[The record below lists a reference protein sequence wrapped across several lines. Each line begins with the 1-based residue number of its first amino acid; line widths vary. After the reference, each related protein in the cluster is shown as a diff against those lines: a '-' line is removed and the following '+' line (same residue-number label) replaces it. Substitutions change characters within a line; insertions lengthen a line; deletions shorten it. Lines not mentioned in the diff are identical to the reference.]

1 MSDSIQ
7 RTSVGDFP
15 ISQTVTV
22 PASASLIFVS
32 GTLPD
37 LVDPTVP
44 GVFGNT
50 EVQTVSVFNKL
61 RTVLRQQDLDLGD
74 IVQLRV
80 FLVGAEE
87 TGGKLDFAGLQ
98 RGYTQFFGTPEQP
111 NKPARTA
118 LRAEAALLESS
129 VFGSG
134 GRRPSMN
141 LSFSH
146 T

>member
-7 RTSVGDFP
+7 RTRVGDFP

-22 PASASLIFVS
+22 PASASLVFVS

-37 LVDPTVP
+37 VADPNAPTGTP
-44 GVFGNT
+44 AAYGNT

-61 RTVLRQQDLDLGD
+61 RKILREQDLDLGD

-87 TGGKLDFAGLQ
+87 TAGKLDFTVLQ

-118 LRAEAALLESS
+118 LQVVALPLPGALVEVEAIAA
-129 VFGSG
+129 
-134 GRRPSMN
+134 R
-141 LSFSH
+141 
-146 T
+146 TT

>member
-22 PASASLIFVS
+22 PASGSLIFIS

-37 LVDPTVP
+37 LHNASAPAGTP
-44 GVFGNT
+44 AAYGNT

-61 RTVLRQQDLDLGD
+61 RTILRQQDLDLGD

-80 FLVGAEE
+80 FLVGADE

-98 RGYTQFFGTPEQP
+98 AGYTQFFGTPEQP

-118 LRAEAALLESS
+118 LQVVALPLPGALIEVEAVAARA
-129 VFGSG
+129 V
-134 GRRPSMN
+134 
-141 LSFSH
+141 
-146 T
+146 

>member
-7 RTSVGDFP
+7 RTSVGTFP

-37 LVDPTVP
+37 VANPDAPP
-44 GVFGNT
+44 GTPAAYGNT

-61 RTVLRQQDLDLGD
+61 RNILRQQDLDLGD
-74 IVQLRV
+74 IVQLRI
-80 FLVGAEE
+80 FLLGTEE
-87 TGGKLDFAGLQ
+87 TGGRLDFAGLQ
-98 RGYTQFFGTPEQP
+98 AGYTQFFGTQEQP

-118 LRAEAALLESS
+118 LQVAGLPLPGALIEVEAVAARA
-129 VFGSG
+129 V
-134 GRRPSMN
+134 
-141 LSFSH
+141 
-146 T
+146 

>member
-1 MSDSIQ
+1 MSNSIQ

-22 PASASLIFVS
+22 PASASLVFVS

-37 LVDPTVP
+37 VADPQAPAGTP
-44 GVFGNT
+44 AAYGNT

-61 RTVLRQQDLDLGD
+61 RRILQQQDLDLGD

-87 TGGKLDFAGLQ
+87 TGGKLDFTGLQ
-98 RGYTQFFGTPEQP
+98 AGYTQFFGTAGQP

-118 LRAEAALLESS
+118 LQVVALPLPGALVEVEAVAA
-129 VFGSG
+129 
-134 GRRPSMN
+134 R
-141 LSFSH
+141 
-146 T
+146 TA

>member
-7 RTSVGDFP
+7 RTSVGTFP

-37 LVDPTVP
+37 VANPDAPP
-44 GVFGNT
+44 GTPAAYGNT

-61 RTVLRQQDLDLGD
+61 RNILRQQDLDLGD

-80 FLVGAEE
+80 FLLGTEE
-87 TGGKLDFAGLQ
+87 TGGRLDFAGLQ
-98 RGYTQFFGTPEQP
+98 AGYTQFFGTEAQP

-118 LRAEAALLESS
+118 LQVAGLPLPGALIEVEAVAARA
-129 VFGSG
+129 V
-134 GRRPSMN
+134 
-141 LSFSH
+141 
-146 T
+146 

>member
-37 LVDPTVP
+37 LHDANAAAGTPAAY
-44 GVFGNT
+44 GNT
-50 EVQTVSVFNKL
+50 EVQTVSVFKKIHKI
-61 RTVLRQQDLDLGD
+61 LRQQDLDLGD

-98 RGYTQFFGTPEQP
+98 AGYTQFFGTSEQP

-118 LRAEAALLESS
+118 LQVVALPLPGALVEVEAIAARA
-129 VFGSG
+129 V
-134 GRRPSMN
+134 
-141 LSFSH
+141 
-146 T
+146 

>member
-37 LVDPTVP
+37 LHDANAPVGTPAAYGT
-44 GVFGNT
+44 T

-61 RTVLRQQDLDLGD
+61 RKILRQQDLDLGD

-98 RGYTQFFGTPEQP
+98 AGYTQFFGTPEQP

-118 LRAEAALLESS
+118 LQVVALPLPGALIEVEAVAARTS
-129 VFGSG
+129 
-134 GRRPSMN
+134 
-141 LSFSH
+141 
-146 T
+146 

>member
-1 MSDSIQ
+1 MSDQ
-7 RTSVGDFP
+7 VKRTSVGDFP

-37 LVDPTVP
+37 IADPQAPAGTP
-44 GVFGNT
+44 AAFGNT
-50 EVQTVSVFNKL
+50 ETQTVSVFNKI
-61 RTVLRQQDLDLGD
+61 RNILRQQDLDLGD

-98 RGYTQFFGTPEQP
+98 AGYTQFFGTAKQP

-118 LRAEAALLESS
+118 LQVVALPLPGALVEVEAIAA
-129 VFGSG
+129 
-134 GRRPSMN
+134 R
-141 LSFSH
+141 
-146 T
+146 TA

>member
-22 PASASLIFVS
+22 PASASLIFIS

-37 LVDPTVP
+37 LHNASAPAGTP
-44 GVFGNT
+44 AAYGNT

-61 RTVLRQQDLDLGD
+61 RTILRQQDLDLGD

-80 FLVGAEE
+80 FLVGADE

-98 RGYTQFFGTPEQP
+98 AGYTQFFGTPEQP

-118 LRAEAALLESS
+118 LQVVALPLPGALIEVEAVAARA
-129 VFGSG
+129 V
-134 GRRPSMN
+134 
-141 LSFSH
+141 
-146 T
+146 

>member
-7 RTSVGDFP
+7 RTSLGDFP

-37 LVDPTVP
+37 LHDANAPAGTP
-44 GVFGNT
+44 AAYGNT
-50 EVQTVSVFNKL
+50 EVQAVSVFNKL
-61 RTVLRQQDLDLGD
+61 RKILRQQDLDLSD

-98 RGYTQFFGTPEQP
+98 AGYTQFFGTPEQP

-118 LRAEAALLESS
+118 LQVVALPLPGALVEVEAIAARSS
-129 VFGSG
+129 
-134 GRRPSMN
+134 
-141 LSFSH
+141 
-146 T
+146 

>member
-22 PASASLIFVS
+22 PASASLIFIS

-37 LVDPTVP
+37 LHDASALAGTPAAY
-44 GVFGNT
+44 GNT

-61 RTVLRQQDLDLGD
+61 RKILRQQDLDLGD

-98 RGYTQFFGTPEQP
+98 AGYTQFFGTSEQP

-118 LRAEAALLESS
+118 LQVVALPLPGALIEVEAVAARA
-129 VFGSG
+129 V
-134 GRRPSMN
+134 
-141 LSFSH
+141 
-146 T
+146 

>member
-22 PASASLIFVS
+22 PASASLVFVS

-37 LVDPTVP
+37 LVDPSVP
-44 GVFGNT
+44 GVFGDT

-61 RTVLRQQDLDLGD
+61 RQILSQHDLDLGD

-80 FLVGAEE
+80 FLVGTEE
-87 TGGKLDFAGLQ
+87 TDGKLDFAGLQ
-98 RGYTQFFGTPEQP
+98 RGYTQYFGTPQQP

-118 LRAEAALLESS
+118 LQVVALPLPGALVEVEAIAARVL
-129 VFGSG
+129 
-134 GRRPSMN
+134 
-141 LSFSH
+141 
-146 T
+146 